1 MIREGMVVL
10 VPFPHAET
18 ASEAKVRPAVVI
30 RRLPGGYDD
39 WLICML
45 SSRIAQAIDGFDDII
60 TEGADDFAESGLK
73 ISSVVRVTRLA
84 VCHDSLVLGA
94 IGRIADTRLFRIR
107 QRLSS
112 WLLATPS

>member
-1 MIREGMVVL
+1 MIRDGMIVL

-18 ASEAKVRPAVVI
+18 VSVGKVRPAVVI

-45 SSRIAQAIDGFDDII
+45 SSRISQTLDGFDELI
-60 TEGADDFAESGLK
+60 TEGDDDFAGSGLK
-73 ISSVVRVTRLA
+73 ISSVVRVSRLA

-94 IGRIADTRLFRIR
+94 LGRIADARLLRIR
-107 QRLSS
+107 QRLAE

>member
-18 ASEAKVRPAVVI
+18 DAAGKVRPAVVI

-45 SSRIAQAIDGFDDII
+45 SSQIAQAIEGFDDVI
-60 TEGADDFAESGLK
+60 TEDADDFAESGLK
-73 ISSVVRVTRLA
+73 VSSVVRVTRLA
-84 VCHDSLVLGA
+84 VCHDSLMLGS
-94 IGRIADTRLFRIR
+94 IGHIADARLLRIR
-107 QRLSS
+107 QRLSA
-112 WLLATPS
+112 WLLARSS

>member
-10 VPFPHAET
+10 VPFPNAEM
-18 ASEAKVRPAVVI
+18 ASAGKVRPAVVI

-45 SSRIAQAIDGFDDII
+45 SSRITQTLDGFDEVIA
-60 TEGADDFAESGLK
+60 EGADDFAESGLK

-94 IGRIADTRLFRIR
+94 LGRISDARLLRIR
-107 QRLSS
+107 HRLAEWLVARSS
-112 WLLATPS
+112 